1 MIDYCEY
8 VISDTGSSSYR
19 IAVPCFI
26 GEGDELYVAA
36 EMNRFYAAA
45 LAEMYK
51 YATRGALANVRRRTY
66 CCTFDVSVN
75 GTDAVVVT
83 LNLSERLVRGAGE
96 RTRTERKTV
105 THVWCSGV
113 ITGKSVG

>member
-26 GEGDELYVAA
+26 GEGDELYAA
-36 EMNRFYAAA
+36 AGMNRFYAAA

-51 YATRGALANVRRRTY
+51 YATRAVLANVRRRTY
-66 CCTFDVSVN
+66 CCTFCVFPCDEGEIGVKLSV
-75 GTDAVVVT
+75 
-83 LNLSERLVRGAGE
+83 SERLVRSDG
-96 RTRTERKTV
+96 TRSQVARKELR
-105 THVWCSGV
+105 HVWRGGM
-113 ITGKSVG
+113 IIKKR

>member
-36 EMNRFYAAA
+36 RMNRFYAAA

-51 YATRGALANVRRRTY
+51 YATRGALAYVRRRTY
-66 CCTFDVSVN
+66 SCTFCVFPGDE
-75 GTDAVVVT
+75 GEICVT
-83 LNLSERLVRGAGE
+83 LSVSERLVRRDG
-96 RTRTERKTV
+96 TRSQTAHKEV
-105 THVWCSGV
+105 THIWRDGV
-113 ITGKSVG
+113 IIKRSAG